1 MGTMDSI
8 KNAVDST
15 IVTADTIVN
24 NVVNEPAVADTVQKV
39 SKGSNYFD
47 PSVFLTNT
55 WYWIGAAIMILIILF
70 IKKYVYWK
78 YDNGS
83 PKRTINNFLVILVV
97 ILAMIPIVKWAALI
111 IGFFIVAGVMSES
124 SADFYFD
131 DKKFF
136 SNGILNF
143 LFSTNYKEKR
153 DEEPKKKE
161 ESKNKNAKEGLN
173 DL

>member
-1 MGTMDSI
+1 MATMDSI
-8 KNAVDST
+8 KNVVDSIIAT
-15 IVTADTIVN
+15 TDTIVN
-24 NVVNEPAVADTVQKV
+24 NVLNEPVVAETVQKA

-55 WYWIGAAIMILIILF
+55 WYWVGAAIMILIILF
-70 IKKYVYWK
+70 VKKYVYWK
-78 YDNGS
+78 YNNSS
-83 PKRTINNFLVILVV
+83 PKRTINNFIVILVV
-97 ILAMIPIVKWAALI
+97 ILAMIPMVKWIALI
-111 IGFFIVAGVMSES
+111 IGFFIVADVMSES

-136 SNGILNF
+136 SNRILNF

-153 DEEPKKKE
+153 DEEPKKK
-161 ESKNKNAKEGLN
+161 NTKEGLN